1 MSAEKEVKLSKELKV
16 LLLSILKKASISE
29 VDVSQISRLSGIEPM
44 AIEVEIIDRREQ
56 VENQ

>member
-1 MSAEKEVKLSKELKV
+1 MSVEKEVKPSKELKV
-16 LLLSILKKASISE
+16 LLLSILKKASVSE

-44 AIEVEIIDRREQ
+44 VIEVEIIDRREQ